1 MDERDNVSYPDAAL
15 DKDGNIY
22 ITYDRERGAFCKD
35 FESIMNSAREI
46 LTARITEYDIINGSI
61 INKGS
66 YLKRVAYKLTDYD
79 GEQYNPFN

>member
-15 DKDGNIY
+15 DKDGNIC

-46 LTARITEYDIINGSI
+46 LTARITEDDIINGSI

-79 GEQYNPFN
+79 GEQYNLFN